1 MININNTDFFLINVT
16 QTYLLQNYNEYFYHS
31 RADNCSQVWS
41 LIHDSSYDV
50 VISQGNHCSM
60 NREAE
65 IQLM

>member
-1 MININNTDFFLINVT
+1 MININNTDFFNQCYRNLS
-16 QTYLLQNYNEYFYHS
+16 LQNYNEYFYHS

>member
-1 MININNTDFFLINVT
+1 MFVF
-16 QTYLLQNYNEYFYHS
+16 FYHS

-65 IQLM
+65 IQLMWNEDFTNLTNNGLSVIQLDC